1 MGRLP
6 RSVRATQTIAC
17 VMIRDFAIQNTYHEY
32 PELAGVPLVLVQY
45 GKIKGKVAA
54 VSKEA
59 EPLGIIPGLA
69 ISRARGIAP
78 TSHFLTLD
86 QSAQDAAVL
95 ALLERLWTFT
105 NRIEVDP
112 DALPQTFVAYLD
124 LGRISEAEREI
135 IRDGLMTQLQQTTYT
150 GTVAFAASKLPASV
164 AAVQGVEQVASG
176 QEAAFI
182 ADAPLT
188 VLSPSKEIEQ
198 HLQRLYIRT
207 VGEFAAL
214 PRAAI
219 AGQFGRAGVRLHQ
232 LANGLDGRPVKP
244 HQMPAVEL
252 ISHDLDFAPT
262 RRDQVDG
269 VVASLS
275 ERLAERLEKR
285 CAALHEIALT
295 LHFAGDKQRVER
307 LHLLQPVSTAE
318 SLRHTLKQLIDRR
331 VLTQAITRIDVRL
344 AHLVSAMPRQL
355 ELFTDQPQRHTLLN
369 LVEVLSRQHGHCFY
383 QPTLAET
390 QSLLPEER
398 FQLHQ
403 VIG

>member
-1 MGRLP
+1 MCRLP
-6 RSVRATQTIAC
+6 RSVRAAQTIAC
-17 VMIRDFAIQNTYHEY
+17 VIIRDFAIQNAHREH
-32 PELAGVPLVLVQY
+32 PELVGVPLALVQY
-45 GKIKGKVAA
+45 GKVKGKIAA

-59 EPLGIIPGLA
+59 EQLGIIPGLA
-69 ISRARGIAP
+69 ISRARGMAP
-78 TSHFLTLD
+78 GSHFVTLD
-86 QSAQDAAVL
+86 QAAQDAAVL

-105 NRIEVDP
+105 NRIEVDL

-124 LGRISEAEREI
+124 LGRISDDEREM
-135 IRDGLMTQLQQTTYT
+135 IRDGITSQLQQTAYG
-150 GTVAFAASKLPASV
+150 GTVAFAASKLPAYV
-164 AAVQGVEQVASG
+164 AAVRGVEQVPSG
-176 QEAAFI
+176 QEAVFI
-182 ADAPLT
+182 ADAPLK
-188 VLSPSKEIEQ
+188 VLALPKEIEQ
-198 HLQRLYIRT
+198 QLQRLYIRT

-214 PRAAI
+214 PRAAV

-252 ISHDLDFAPT
+252 VTQDLDFIPS
-262 RRDQVDG
+262 RRQQLDE
-269 VVASLS
+269 VVADLS

-307 LHLLQPVSTAE
+307 LHLLQPVSTTE
-318 SLRHTLKQLIDRR
+318 SLRQTLNQLIDRR
-331 VLTQAITRIDVRL
+331 VLTQAITRIEVRL
-344 AHLVSAMPRQL
+344 AHLVSAIPRQL

-369 LVEVLSRQHGHCFY
+369 LVDVLSRQHGHCFY

-398 FQLHQ
+398 FHLRQ

>member
-17 VMIRDFAIQNTYHEY
+17 VLIRDFAIQNAYHEH
-32 PELAGVPLVLVQY
+32 PQLVGVPLALVQY
-45 GKIKGKVAA
+45 GKVKGKVAA

-59 EPLGIIPGLA
+59 ELLGIIPGLA

-78 TSHFLTLD
+78 TSHFITVD
-86 QSAQDAAVL
+86 QSAHDAAVL
-95 ALLERLWTFT
+95 TLLERLWTFT
-105 NRIEVDP
+105 NRIEVDR
-112 DALPQTFVAYLD
+112 DVLPQMFVAYLD
-124 LGRISEAEREI
+124 LGRISEDEREI
-135 IRDGLMTQLQQTTYT
+135 IRDGLNSQLQQMAYA
-150 GTVAFAASKLPASV
+150 GTVAFAASKLPAYV
-164 AAVQGVEQVASG
+164 AALRGVEQVPSG
-176 QEAAFI
+176 QEATFI
-182 ADAPLT
+182 ADAPLK
-188 VLSPSKEIEQ
+188 VLSLPKEIEQ
-198 HLQRLYIRT
+198 QLQRLYIRT

-214 PRAAI
+214 PRAAV

-244 HQMPAVEL
+244 HQMPAIEL
-252 ISHDLDFAPT
+252 ITHDLDFILS
-262 RRDQVDG
+262 RREQLDE
-269 VVASLS
+269 VVADLS

-295 LHFAGDKQRVER
+295 LHFARDKQRVER
-307 LHLLQPVSTAE
+307 LHLLQPVSTTE
-318 SLRHTLKQLIDRR
+318 SLRQTVNQLIDRR
-331 VLTQAITRIDVRL
+331 ALSQDLTCIEVRL

-369 LVEVLSRQHGHCFY
+369 LVELLSRQHGHCFY

-403 VIG
+403 MIG